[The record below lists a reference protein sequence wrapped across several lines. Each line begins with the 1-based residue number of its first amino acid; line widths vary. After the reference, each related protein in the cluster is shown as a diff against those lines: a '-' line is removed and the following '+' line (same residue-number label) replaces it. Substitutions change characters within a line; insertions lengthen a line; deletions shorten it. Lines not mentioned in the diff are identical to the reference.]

1 MKETYTQYALKTL
14 ETLINIP
21 SPSGY
26 TDHAAEYIMNE
37 LAALGYQPKMTNK
50 GGVTVKLD
58 GEGDDGLLLACH
70 IDTLGGMVASIDGN
84 GKLKIAPL
92 GFLSAN
98 NIESVNVTV
107 HTRSGKVYEGTC
119 QMDMPSWH
127 INSNYD
133 TTARS
138 FDVMQIVLDEDVSSE
153 EDVRALGID
162 TGDIIC
168 FDPNFRVTEK
178 GYIKSRHLDNK
189 LSACILLTLAKAL
202 KEENIVLSRN
212 TYMHFSVYEEVGHG
226 ASGYCPAGVSEFL
239 AVDMACVGPQ
249 FKATE
254 RMVAI
259 CAKDIEGPSS
269 YRMVSALSAVAKKL
283 GIDCPIEVYANYAS
297 DADVAVRAAGD
308 VRHCT
313 VGAGVFAS
321 HGYERSHI
329 DGLKNAFDLVKGYI
343 LR

>member
-1 MKETYTQYALKTL
+1 MKEAYAQYALKTL

-26 TDHAAEYIMNE
+26 TDHAAEFVMNE
-37 LAALGYQPKMTNK
+37 LLALGYAPKMTNK
-50 GGVTVKLD
+50 GGVTVELG
-58 GEGDDGLLLACH
+58 GEGEGLLLACH
-70 IDTLGGMVASIDGN
+70 IDTLGGMVSTIDGS

-107 HTRSGKVYEGTC
+107 HTRSGAVYEGTC

-133 TTARS
+133 TTPRS

-153 EDVRALGID
+153 EEVRALGID

-168 FDPNFRVTEK
+168 FDPNFRVTK
-178 GYIKSRHLDNK
+178 NGYIKSRHLDNK
-189 LSACILLTLAKAL
+189 LSAAILLALAKAV
-202 KEENIVLSRN
+202 KEEGITLPRKV
-212 TYMHFSVYEEVGHG
+212 YMHFSVYEEVGHG
-226 ASGYCPAGVSEFL
+226 ASGFCPADVAEFL
-239 AVDMACVGPQ
+239 AVDMACVGAH

-254 RMVAI
+254 RMAAI

-269 YRMVSALSAVAKKL
+269 YRMVSALSAVAKDL
-283 GIDCPIEVYANYAS
+283 GLDCPIEVFANYAS

-329 DGLKNAFDLVKGYI
+329 DGLKNAFDLVKGSV